1 MYESNFLYLN
11 LFLAKFNY
19 KRGISNMDPFIKKFL
34 IGLVTVIVIIVA
46 ISIWAGSRQGD
57 KQYSYSQV
65 DSIKTQP
72 AGIR

>member
-1 MYESNFLYLN
+1 
-11 LFLAKFNY
+11 
-19 KRGISNMDPFIKKFL
+19 MDPFIKKFL